1 MTTRTNALLLVSC
14 VVGVVAGM
22 TGVAGVLS
30 LSVGPLLI
38 FNART
43 WFGIDT
49 RYNPIFMA
57 MPFLQGACFLPFGLL
72 VRKKD
77 KATLASAHRPTGR

>member
-1 MTTRTNALLLVSC
+1 MIRAHGQP
-14 VVGVVAGM
+14 GVPADGRPSWLRS
-22 TGVAGVLS
+22 GGRS
-30 LSVGPLLI
+30 PLI
-38 FNART
+38 FNAQT

-57 MPFLQGACFLPFGLL
+57 MPFLQVACFLPFGLL